1 MIIVMMGVAGSGKTF
16 VGQRLAARLGW
27 EFVDADDVHPAA
39 NIEKMAAGVAL
50 DDLDR
55 QPWLAR
61 LQSILSAFD
70 REGRS
75 VVLACS
81 ALREEFRD
89 ALRAAAA
96 DVRFVYLKGDP
107 ALIEHRLRTRTGHFM
122 PPELLNSQLA
132 TLEEPEDALTVD
144 AGADVEVII
153 DRVSATLS

>member
-1 MIIVMMGVAGSGKTF
+1 MIVVMMGVAGSGKTF

-27 EFVDADDVHPAA
+27 EFIDADDLHPAA

-61 LQSILSAFD
+61 LQTILSAFD

-81 ALREEFRD
+81 ALREEFRE
-89 ALRAAAA
+89 ALRAAAD
-96 DVRFVYLKGDP
+96 DVRFVYLKGDL
-107 ALIEHRLRTRTGHFM
+107 ALIEGRLRTRSGHFM
-122 PPELLNSQLA
+122 PPELLASQLDA
-132 TLEEPEDALTVD
+132 LEEPGDALTVD
-144 AGADVEVII
+144 AGADVEIII
-153 DRVSATLS
+153 DRIMGTLS